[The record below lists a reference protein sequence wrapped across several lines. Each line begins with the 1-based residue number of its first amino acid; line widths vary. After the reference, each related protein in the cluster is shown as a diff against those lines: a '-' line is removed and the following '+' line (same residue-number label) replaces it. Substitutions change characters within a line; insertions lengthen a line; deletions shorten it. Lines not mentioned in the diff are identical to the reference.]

1 MKQER
6 DDFQTAM
13 KYEWERDSIQIQN
26 ERENFIRTIEQLKLE
41 NSWLIDEAKSMNNE
55 NLENART
62 IKGQEM
68 KIIEM
73 SQRVLFLEG

>member
-1 MKQER
+1 M
-6 DDFQTAM
+6 F
-13 KYEWERDSIQIQN
+13 
-26 ERENFIRTIEQLKLE
+26 
-41 NSWLIDEAKSMNNE
+41 DEAKSMNNE

-73 SQRVLFLEG
+73 S

>member
-1 MKQER
+1 
-6 DDFQTAM
+6 
-13 KYEWERDSIQIQN
+13 
-26 ERENFIRTIEQLKLE
+26 
-41 NSWLIDEAKSMNNE
+41 MNNE

-73 SQRVLFLEG
+73 SQRVLFLEGQLEKES

>member
-1 MKQER
+1 M
-6 DDFQTAM
+6 F
-13 KYEWERDSIQIQN
+13 
-26 ERENFIRTIEQLKLE
+26 
-41 NSWLIDEAKSMNNE
+41 DEAKLMNNE

-73 SQRVLFLEG
+73 S